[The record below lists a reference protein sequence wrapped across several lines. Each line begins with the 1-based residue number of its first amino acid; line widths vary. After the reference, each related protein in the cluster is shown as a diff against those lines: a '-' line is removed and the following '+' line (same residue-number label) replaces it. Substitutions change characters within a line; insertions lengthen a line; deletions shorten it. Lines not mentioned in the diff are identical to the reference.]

1 MNRIEAEARPFL
13 TPLIEGTP
21 IVLDHTQMASVAR
34 WIALKT
40 MVIEHATPGTAVT
53 TSALRSAFR
62 LRGEIPPYFNIYL
75 GSHAGGQW
83 AALFRDSRCIS
94 YKGTE
99 IDPPLGDAPNN
110 VQSVTM
116 YLGKVFAYVNAARVN
131 DFTIEKGL
139 TIPKLYRQ
147 RIWPFMNH
155 EMVWPSEPVFTVAQ
169 VNDIANGL
177 ARLFKVVTTGWLPL

>member
-1 MNRIEAEARPFL
+1 
-13 TPLIEGTP
+13 
-21 IVLDHTQMASVAR
+21 
-34 WIALKT
+34 
-40 MVIEHATPGTAVT
+40 
-53 TSALRSAFR
+53 
-62 LRGEIPPYFNIYL
+62 
-75 GSHAGGQW
+75 
-83 AALFRDSRCIS
+83 
-94 YKGTE
+94 
-99 IDPPLGDAPNN
+99 
-110 VQSVTM
+110 M